1 MGLSLEER
9 LKVYQVYRRAAEGLR
24 ERLAQGALIFSRPP
38 ETGICR
44 DREEMP
50 RQIAPEK
57 LLEFY
62 LKALSRKKQSSEIK
76 PPMVLPPPISLES
89 KIRIIFRIL
98 RHRVRITFK
107 EILGRILSRREVI
120 ASFMALLELAKR
132 GRVVLRQEKSFGD
145 IEVEKVVGG

>member
-1 MGLSLEER
+1 M
-9 LKVYQVYRRAAEGLR
+9 
-24 ERLAQGALIFSRPP
+24 
-38 ETGICR
+38 
-44 DREEMP
+44 
-50 RQIAPEK
+50 
-57 LLEFY
+57 
-62 LKALSRKKQSSEIK
+62 
-76 PPMVLPPPISLES
+76 
-89 KIRIIFRIL
+89 

>member
-1 MGLSLEER
+1 
-9 LKVYQVYRRAAEGLR
+9 
-24 ERLAQGALIFSRPP
+24 
-38 ETGICR
+38 
-44 DREEMP
+44 
-50 RQIAPEK
+50 
-57 LLEFY
+57 
-62 LKALSRKKQSSEIK
+62 
-76 PPMVLPPPISLES
+76 
-89 KIRIIFRIL
+89 L